1 MSYILISHPVQTEDT
16 RQSLR
21 GKKKKRKKVK
31 APKLKAKLCLAQISI
46 FYIVITLCKLSFPN
60 RNIP

>member
-21 GKKKKRKKVK
+21 GKKKKKKKSKSPEAQGK
-31 APKLKAKLCLAQISI
+31 AMLGS
-46 FYIVITLCKLSFPN
+46 
-60 RNIP
+60 NIYFLYSNYPM